1 MKDEINVCINSQFE
15 GNVQI
20 CKVKVNLNQFEGS
33 MQSLRLTCFVL
44 KRAFVGTNKP
54 WKLGILRQSTTRRE
68 NLLT

>member
-33 MQSLRLTCFVL
+33 VQSLKLIVL
-44 KRAFVGTNKP
+44 F
-54 WKLGILRQSTTRRE
+54 
-68 NLLT
+68 